1 MMMIENNIDNNNNGD
16 DNSFL
21 LFINDITLVL
31 LLISLTIFL
40 WIAIRSKKNLR
51 SFQFQTSVFLVIW
64 ILGEIVN
71 VLKDNG
77 IGVIVFSSLP
87 ENVGLQIHL
96 ISMVFFSVMLWLR
109 YYYSRKS
116 GKEIINSIDNSS

>member
-1 MMMIENNIDNNNNGD
+1 MMIENNIDNNNNNGD

-21 LFINDITLVL
+21 LFMNDVTLVL

-40 WIAIRSKKNLR
+40 WIALRSKKNIR

-71 VLKDNG
+71 LLKDNG

-96 ISMVFFSVMLWLR
+96 ISMVFFSAMLWLR
-109 YYYSRKS
+109 YYYSQKS
-116 GKEIINSIDNSS
+116 GKQIINSI

>member
-1 MMMIENNIDNNNNGD
+1 MMIENNIDNNNNNGD

-21 LFINDITLVL
+21 LFMNDITLVL

-40 WIAIRSKKNLR
+40 WIALRSKKNIR

-71 VLKDNG
+71 LLKDNG

-96 ISMVFFSVMLWLR
+96 ISMVFFSAMLWLR
-109 YYYSRKS
+109 YYYSQKS
-116 GKEIINSIDNSS
+116 GKQIINSI

>member
-1 MMMIENNIDNNNNGD
+1 MIENNIDDNNNGD

-31 LLISLTIFL
+31 LLISFTIFL
-40 WIAIRSKKNLR
+40 WIAIRSKKNIR

>member
-1 MMMIENNIDNNNNGD
+1 MMIENNIDNNNNNGD

-21 LFINDITLVL
+21 FFMNDVTLVL

-40 WIAIRSKKNLR
+40 WIALRSKKNIR

-71 VLKDNG
+71 LLKDNG

-96 ISMVFFSVMLWLR
+96 ISMVFFSAMLWLR